1 MDPECSKLLNG
12 KAKDLNPLGQK
23 TAAVDMKIDSPDA
36 EHPPRTMGYEVSK
49 QVYEINMRDNNASPS
64 RASEANHQ
72 SEEILQLKTK
82 NKKLEYDLDKSER
95 LRFEIQAKLN
105 ALLGKDNQG
114 NILQKLMNLKRTHY
128 LGVQQD
134 EKAGLLWNLTDKIE
148 EFKIW
153 DRWLSQNG
161 AFLSGRN

>member
-82 NKKLEYDLDKSER
+82 NKKLEYDLDKSEKAS
-95 LRFEIQAKLN
+95 LRNTSET
-105 ALLGKDNQG
+105 
-114 NILQKLMNLKRTHY
+114 KRSFRERQPGQY
-128 LGVQQD
+128 LTETD
-134 EKAGLLWNLTDKIE
+134 EPEANPLPRGPAGRKSWPTVESN
-148 EFKIW
+148 
-153 DRWLSQNG
+153 R
-161 AFLSGRN
+161 